1 MNDKTMKTKLNGL
14 VLAGGK
20 STRMGTDKGE
30 LAYHG
35 KPHREYLYELLEKFC
50 DDVYLSVRSEQH
62 QNLPD
67 NLKTIT
73 DKDQYRGP
81 LNGMISAHQEFPEV
95 AWLVI
100 ATDLPLIDKSSIQQ
114 LIDQRNPKKI
124 ATAYATH
131 QSGLPEPMF
140 AIWEAKAFPKAIEYL
155 ESGTNT
161 CPRKFLINSETELIF
176 PSSDDILINAN
187 NKEEYELALKKLQK
201 VES

>member
-1 MNDKTMKTKLNGL
+1 MKTKLNGL

-95 AWLVI
+95 AWLVV
-100 ATDLPLIDKSSIQQ
+100 ATDLPLIDKNSIRQ
-114 LIDQRNPKKI
+114 LIDRRNPEKI

-140 AIWEAKAFPKAIEYL
+140 AIWESKAFPKAIEYL

-161 CPRKFLINSETELIF
+161 CPRKFLINSDIQLIF

-187 NKEEYELALKKLQK
+187 NKQEYELALKKLQK

>member
-1 MNDKTMKTKLNGL
+1 
-14 VLAGGK
+14 
-20 STRMGTDKGE
+20 
-30 LAYHG
+30 
-35 KPHREYLYELLEKFC
+35 
-50 DDVYLSVRSEQH
+50 QH

-95 AWLVI
+95 AWLVV
-100 ATDLPLIDKSSIQQ
+100 ATDLPLIDKNSIRQ
-114 LIDQRNPKKI
+114 LIDQRNPEKI

-131 QSGLPEPMF
+131 QSGLPEPLF
-140 AIWEAKAFPKAIEYL
+140 AVWESGSFPKAIEYL
-155 ESGTNT
+155 KSGTNT
-161 CPRKFLINSETELIF
+161 CPRKFLINSDTELIF

-187 NKEEYELALKKLQK
+187 NKQEYELALKKLQK

>member
-1 MNDKTMKTKLNGL
+1 MKTKLNGL

-35 KPHREYLYELLEKFC
+35 KPHREYLYELLAEFC
-50 DDVYLSVRSEQH
+50 DDVYISVRSEQQ
-62 QNLPD
+62 QNLPE

-73 DKDQYRGP
+73 DKNQYRGP

-95 AWLVI
+95 AWLVV
-100 ATDLPLIDKSSIQQ
+100 ATDLPLIDKDSIQQ
-114 LIDQRNPKKI
+114 LIEQRNQEKI

-140 AIWEAKAFPKAIEYL
+140 AIWEANSFPKAIEYL

-187 NKEEYELALKKLQK
+187 NKEEYELALKKLQQ
-201 VES
+201 VEF

>member
-1 MNDKTMKTKLNGL
+1 MKTKLNGL

-95 AWLVI
+95 AWLVV
-100 ATDLPLIDKSSIQQ
+100 ATDLPLIDKNSIRQ
-114 LIDQRNPKKI
+114 LIDQRNPEKI

-140 AIWEAKAFPKAIEYL
+140 AIWESGSFPKAIKYL

-161 CPRKFLINSETELIF
+161 CPRKFLINSNTELIF

-187 NKEEYELALKKLQK
+187 NKQEYELALKKLQK